1 MSIFRK
7 VLFCLILCFSV
18 RVLADEPLDEYKE
31 SNPLSFDSIIDQT
44 LMDGLSKGI
53 NTRVIWEGDRS
64 KKEIA
69 LTFDDGPNA
78 KYTPQVLA
86 ILAKEKIHATFFLI
100 GKNAEKNPNLVKQI
114 YQEGNV
120 IGNHTYSH
128 PRLTKISS
136 GKIKDEVEKT
146 RDIVKG
152 ITGQPTVVFRPPYGL
167 FDSRI
172 LAELAIRKFD
182 VAMWSIDSRD
192 WSMPGTKVIEKNI
205 LSRVRNGS
213 IILCHDSHD
222 QIVQVLPEIIEKLK
236 AQGYKFV
243 TVADMIKHSME

>member
-1 MSIFRK
+1 MFIFRK
-7 VLFCLILCFSV
+7 ILFCLIFCLSV
-18 RVLADEPLDEYKE
+18 CVLADEPLDEYKE
-31 SNPLSFDSIIDQT
+31 TSPLSFDSIIDQT
-44 LMDGLSKGI
+44 LIEGLTKGI
-53 NTRVIWEGDRS
+53 NTRVIWEGD
-64 KKEIA
+64 KNTKEIA

-136 GKIKDEVEKT
+136 GKIKGEVEKT
-146 RDIVKG
+146 RDIVKE
-152 ITGQPTVVFRPPYGL
+152 ITGQPTVLFRPPYGL

-192 WSMPGTKVIEKNI
+192 WAKPGAKVIEKNI
-205 LSRVRNGS
+205 LNKVRSGS

-222 QIVQVLPEIIEKLK
+222 QIVQALPEIIEKLK

-243 TVADMIKHSME
+243 TVTEMIKQNMD

>member
-1 MSIFRK
+1 MLRKMIFG
-7 VLFCLILCFSV
+7 LALCFV
-18 RVLADEPLDEYKE
+18 
-31 SNPLSFDSIIDQT
+31 SNVFAQEAMDGVQAIPPLSFDSILDQA
-44 LMDGLSKGI
+44 LIEGLSKGVD
-53 NTRVIWEGDRS
+53 TRVIWEGDRNS
-64 KKEIA
+64 KNIA

-100 GKNAEKNPNLVKQI
+100 GKNAEHLPNLVKQI
-114 YQEGNV
+114 HQEGHE

-128 PRLTKISS
+128 PRLTKVSS
-136 GKIKDEVEKT
+136 WKIKDEVEKT
-146 RDIVKG
+146 RDIVKE
-152 ITGQPTVVFRPPYGL
+152 ITGQPTVLFRPPYGI
-167 FDSRI
+167 FDTRT

-182 VAMWSIDSRD
+182 VVLWSIDSRD
-192 WSMPGTKVIEKNI
+192 WAKPGTKAIEKNI
-205 LSRVRNGS
+205 LSRVRGGS

-243 TVADMIKHSME
+243 TVPEMIKESM